1 MHWPT
6 LADDFSS
13 HSTLAF
19 APFQSL
25 LSRCAPCVAGKS
37 RVLTLL
43 RTLFLSLR
51 SFRRPPRLFSIACG
65 LFVQNTGGVGAS
77 VTSPLSA
84 PACSCRR
91 VSALSFAFF
100 CHAFVFMALQIAF
113 PATPF
118 FCETSALPPGCGVRA
133 PLRTLSIV
141 FNSSHQLRR
150 RGKFPFT
157 ASACYRPHLQGGL
170 CPLAK

>member
-25 LSRCAPCVAGKS
+25 LSRCAPCVASKS

-65 LFVQNTGGVGAS
+65 LFVQNTGGVGTSATS
-77 VTSPLSA
+77 SRSPRLPVPAAGSLRYRLPFFVTPLFSW
-84 PACSCRR
+84 PYKLLFPQP
-91 VSALSFAFF
+91 LSFAKHLR
-100 CHAFVFMALQIAF
+100 CPPGVG
-113 PATPF
+113 
-118 FCETSALPPGCGVRA
+118 SALLSELSPPFSTAVINFAAAGNFLLPQARVIVLTFRGDYVR
-133 PLRTLSIV
+133 
-141 FNSSHQLRR
+141 
-150 RGKFPFT
+150 
-157 ASACYRPHLQGGL
+157 
-170 CPLAK
+170 